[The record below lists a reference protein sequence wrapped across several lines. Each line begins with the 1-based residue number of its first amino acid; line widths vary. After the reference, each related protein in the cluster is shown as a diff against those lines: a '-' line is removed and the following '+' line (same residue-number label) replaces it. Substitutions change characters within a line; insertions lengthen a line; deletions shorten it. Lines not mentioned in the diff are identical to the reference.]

1 MQQVRDYS
9 LVVESGQKDC
19 ISVIIVLYFGTT
31 MVIINSSL
39 TYTNILVV
47 SFQWLTI
54 FQQKLWK
61 CITALC

>member
-19 ISVIIVLYFGTT
+19 ISVIIVLYFGTA